1 MKSIISI
8 LALLLSL
15 GLQAQTALYNSGNI
29 RIHDEGQIGFHTD
42 LINNASFDQNLGL
55 AGFYG
60 SSMISVSGAFM
71 PVFYDTEIA
80 NDNGVMLNTGMSVSS
95 NTNFVAG
102 NFMTPRAQRDIY
114 FNFLQDAFYV
124 GEADLSKVDGYVTIN
139 NEQNFI
145 FPVGDAQQLRSL
157 TLNSSATNTFA
168 KCAYYLEN
176 ATNPA
181 TFPESFDPTKK
192 PRTMGDISQVEFW
205 HLEGSVS
212 SSIQIS
218 WNARSNMAA
227 LTEDV
232 TKIIPVGWSI
242 GGRSWVNLGA
252 ASLVGDLTQG
262 FLISDNFVPDNYAVI
277 TFASEATAKELLTLD
292 NYLVTPNGDG
302 VNDALYIEELE
313 LSDDDIITIY
323 NRNGQK
329 VYQES
334 NYTNGFTGYSNLNN
348 IVIDRAAGLPN
359 GVYFYIIEMKDLKLN
374 YQGYLYLEH

>member
-1 MKSIISI
+1 MKNVIYI
-8 LALLLSL
+8 LALLLPL
-15 GLQAQTALYNSGNI
+15 GIQAQTALYNSGNI

-42 LINNASFDQNLGL
+42 LINNAAFDQNLGL

-60 SSMISVSGAFM
+60 SSVISVSGAFM
-71 PVFYDTEIA
+71 PVFFDTEIA
-80 NDNGVMLNTGMSVSS
+80 NDNGVMLNTGISVSS

-102 NFMTPRAQRDIY
+102 NFMTPRLQQDIY

-124 GEADLSKVDGYVTIN
+124 GEGDLAKVDGYVTIN

-145 FPVGDAQQLRSL
+145 FPVGDAAQLRSL
-157 TLNSSATNTFA
+157 TLNSNGTNTFA

-181 TFPESFDPTKK
+181 TFPQSFDPTKK

-218 WNARSNMAA
+218 WNARSNLAA
-227 LTEDV
+227 LTDDV
-232 TKIIPVGWSI
+232 AKIIPVGWNI
-242 GGRSWVNLGA
+242 GGKSWVNLGA
-252 ASLVGDLTQG
+252 ASVVGDLTQG
-262 FLISDNFVPDNYAVI
+262 FLVSDNFVPDDYAII

-313 LSDDDIITIY
+313 LSNDDFITIF

-329 VYQES
+329 VYEES
-334 NYTNGFTGYSNLNN
+334 NYTTGFTGYSNVNN
-348 IVIDRAAGLPN
+348 MVINREAGLPN

-374 YQGYLYLEH
+374 YQGFLYLEH

>member
-1 MKSIISI
+1 MKNIIYI
-8 LALLLSL
+8 LALLLPI
-15 GLQAQTALYNSGNI
+15 GIQAQTALYNSGNI

-42 LINNASFDQNLGL
+42 LINNAAFDQNLGL

-60 SSMISVSGAFM
+60 SSVISVSGAFM
-71 PVFYDTEIA
+71 PVFFDTEIA
-80 NDNGVMLNTGMSVSS
+80 NDNGVMLNTGISVSS

-102 NFMTPRAQRDIY
+102 NFMTPRLQQDIY

-124 GEADLSKVDGYVTIN
+124 GEGDLAKVDGYVTIN

-145 FPVGDAQQLRSL
+145 FPVGDAVQLRSL
-157 TLNSSATNTFA
+157 TLNSNGTNTFA

-181 TFPESFDPTKK
+181 TFPQSFDPTKK

-218 WNARSNMAA
+218 WNARSNLAA

-232 TKIIPVGWSI
+232 ARIIPVGWNI
-242 GGRSWVNLGA
+242 GGKSWVNLGA
-252 ASLVGDLTQG
+252 ASVVGDLTQG
-262 FLISDNFVPDNYAVI
+262 FLVSDNFVPDDYAII

-313 LSDDDIITIY
+313 LSNDDIISIY
-323 NRNGQK
+323 NRSGQK

-334 NYTNGFTGYSNLNN
+334 NYTTGFTGYSNVNN
-348 IVIDRAAGLPN
+348 MVINREAGLPN

-374 YQGYLYLEH
+374 YQGFLYLEH

>member
-1 MKSIISI
+1 MKSIIYI
-8 LALLLSL
+8 LALLLGL
-15 GLQAQTALYNSGNI
+15 GLHAQTALYNSGNI
-29 RIHDEGQIGFHTD
+29 RIHNEGQIGFHTD
-42 LINNASFDQNLGL
+42 LINNAAFDQNLGL

-71 PVFYDTEIA
+71 PVFFDTEIA
-80 NDNGVMLNTGMSVSS
+80 NDQGVMLNTGMSVSS

-102 NFMTPRAQRDIY
+102 NFMTPRAQQDVY

-124 GEADLSKVDGYVTIN
+124 GEGDLSKVDGYVSVN
-139 NEQNFI
+139 NERNFV

-157 TLNSSATNTFA
+157 TLNSAGTNTFA

-232 TKIIPVGWSI
+232 AKIIPVGWSI

-252 ASLVGDLTQG
+252 ASVVGDLTQG

-348 IVIDRAAGLPN
+348 IVINRAAGLPN

>member
-1 MKSIISI
+1 MKNAFSI
-8 LALLLSL
+8 LALLLPL

-29 RIHDEGQIGFHTD
+29 RIHNEGQIGFHTD
-42 LINNASFDQNLGL
+42 LINNAAFDQNLGL

-71 PVFYDTEIA
+71 PAFFDTEIA
-80 NDNGVMLNTGMSVSS
+80 NENGVLLNTGISVSS
-95 NTNFVAG
+95 NTNFVVG
-102 NFMTPRAQRDIY
+102 NFITPRLQQDVY
-114 FNFLQDAFYV
+114 YNFLQYSFYV
-124 GEADLSKVDGYVTIN
+124 GESDLSKVDGYVAIN

-157 TLNSSATNTFA
+157 TLNSSGSNSFA

-181 TFPESFDPTKK
+181 TFPQSFDPTKK
-192 PRTMGDISQVEFW
+192 PRTMGAISQVEFW

-218 WNARSNMAA
+218 WNQRSNMAA

-232 TKIIPVGWSI
+232 AKIIPVGWNI
-242 GGRSWVNLGA
+242 GGKSWVNLGA
-252 ASLVGDLTQG
+252 ASVVGDLTQG
-262 FLISDNFVPDNYAVI
+262 FLTSDNFVPNDYAII

-313 LSDDDIITIY
+313 LSDDDIISIF

-329 VYQES
+329 VYEES
-334 NYTNGFTGYSNLNN
+334 NYTTGFSGYSNINN
-348 IVIDRAAGLPN
+348 MVINREAGLPN
-359 GVYFYIIEMKDLKLN
+359 GIYFYIIEMKDLKLN
-374 YQGYLYLEH
+374 YQGFLYLEH

>member
-1 MKSIISI
+1 MKNLIYI
-8 LALLLSL
+8 LALLLPL
-15 GLQAQTALYNSGNI
+15 GIQAQTALYNSGNI
-29 RIHDEGQIGFHTD
+29 RIHEQGQIGFHTN

-71 PVFYDTEIA
+71 PVFFDTEIA
-80 NDNGVMLNTGMSVSS
+80 NDQGVMLNTGMSVSS
-95 NTNFVAG
+95 NTNFIAG
-102 NFMTPRAQRDIY
+102 NFMTPRAQQDIY

-124 GEADLSKVDGYVTIN
+124 GEGDLSKVDGYVTIN

-157 TLNSSATNTFA
+157 TLNSSGTNSFA

-176 ATNPA
+176 PTNPT

-212 SSIQIS
+212 SNIQIS
-218 WNARSNMAA
+218 WNERSNIAA

-232 TKIIPVGWSI
+232 AKLIPVGWSI
-242 GGRSWVNLGA
+242 SGRSWVNLGA
-252 ASLVGDLTQG
+252 ASVVGDLSQG
-262 FLISDNFVPDNYAVI
+262 FLISDNFVPDDYALI

-313 LSDDDIITIY
+313 LSEDDTIRIF
-323 NRNGQK
+323 NRQGQK
-329 VYQES
+329 VYEEN
-334 NYTNGFTGYSNLNN
+334 NYTNGFTGYSNVDNL
-348 IVIDRAAGLPN
+348 VINRGAGLPN
-359 GVYFYIIEMKDLKLN
+359 GVYFYVIAMKDLKLN
-374 YQGYLYLEH
+374 YQGFLYLEH

>member
-1 MKSIISI
+1 MKNVIYI
-8 LALLLSL
+8 LALLLPL
-15 GLQAQTALYNSGNI
+15 GILAQTALYNSGNI

-71 PVFYDTEIA
+71 PVFFDTEIA
-80 NDNGVMLNTGMSVSS
+80 NDNGVMLNTGISVSS

-102 NFMTPRAQRDIY
+102 NFMTPRLQQDIY

-124 GEADLSKVDGYVTIN
+124 GEGDLAKVDGYVTIN

-145 FPVGDAQQLRSL
+145 FPVGDAVQLRSL
-157 TLNSSATNTFA
+157 TLNSNGTNTFA

-176 ATNPA
+176 TTNPA
-181 TFPESFDPTKK
+181 TFPQSFDPTKK

-218 WNARSNMAA
+218 WNARSNLAA
-227 LTEDV
+227 LTDDV
-232 TKIIPVGWSI
+232 AKIIPVGWNI
-242 GGRSWVNLGA
+242 GGKSWVNLGA
-252 ASLVGDLTQG
+252 ASVVGDLTQG
-262 FLISDNFVPDNYAVI
+262 FLVSDNFVPDDYAII

-313 LSDDDIITIY
+313 LSNDDFITIF

-329 VYQES
+329 VYEES
-334 NYTNGFTGYSNLNN
+334 NYTTGFTGYSNVNN
-348 IVIDRAAGLPN
+348 MVINREAGLPN

-374 YQGYLYLEH
+374 YQGFLYLEH

>member
-1 MKSIISI
+1 MKNVIYI
-8 LALLLSL
+8 LVLLLSPSL
-15 GLQAQTALYNSGNI
+15 EAQTALYNSGNI

-42 LINNASFDQNLGL
+42 LINNAAFDQNLGL

-71 PVFYDTEIA
+71 PVFFDTEIA

-102 NFMTPRAQRDIY
+102 NFMTPRAQQDIY

-124 GEADLSKVDGYVTIN
+124 GEGDLSKVDGYVTIN
-139 NEQNFI
+139 NEQSFI
-145 FPVGDAQQLRSL
+145 FPVGDAVQLRSL
-157 TLNSSATNTFA
+157 TLNSTSANSFA

-181 TFPESFDPTKK
+181 TFPQSFDPTKK
-192 PRTMGDISQVEFW
+192 PRTMGAISEVEFW

-218 WNARSNMAA
+218 WNQRSNMAA

-232 TKIIPVGWSI
+232 AKIIPVGWNI
-242 GGRSWVNLGA
+242 GGKSWVNLGA
-252 ASLVGDLTQG
+252 ASVVGDLTQG
-262 FLISDNFVPDNYAVI
+262 FLTSDNFVPNDYAII

-313 LSDDDIITIY
+313 LSDDDIISIF

-329 VYQES
+329 VYEES
-334 NYTNGFTGYSNLNN
+334 NYTTGFTGYSNINN
-348 IVIDRAAGLPN
+348 MVINREAGLPN
-359 GVYFYIIEMKDLKLN
+359 GIYFYIIEMKDLKLN
-374 YQGYLYLEH
+374 YQGFLYLEH

>member
-1 MKSIISI
+1 M
-8 LALLLSL
+8 
-15 GLQAQTALYNSGNI
+15 
-29 RIHDEGQIGFHTD
+29 
-42 LINNASFDQNLGL
+42 
-55 AGFYG
+55 
-60 SSMISVSGAFM
+60 
-71 PVFYDTEIA
+71 
-80 NDNGVMLNTGMSVSS
+80 
-95 NTNFVAG
+95 
-102 NFMTPRAQRDIY
+102 
-114 FNFLQDAFYV
+114 
-124 GEADLSKVDGYVTIN
+124 TIN

-145 FPVGDAQQLRSL
+145 FPVGDAVQLRSL
-157 TLNSSATNTFA
+157 TLNSNGTNTFA

-181 TFPESFDPTKK
+181 TFPQSFDPTKK

-218 WNARSNMAA
+218 WNARSNLAA

-232 TKIIPVGWSI
+232 AKIIPVGWNI
-242 GGRSWVNLGA
+242 GGKSWVNLGA
-252 ASLVGDLTQG
+252 ASVVGDLTQG
-262 FLISDNFVPDNYAVI
+262 SLVSDNFVPDDYAII

-313 LSDDDIITIY
+313 LSNDDFITIF

-329 VYQES
+329 VYEES
-334 NYTNGFTGYSNLNN
+334 NYTTGFTGYSNVNN
-348 IVIDRAAGLPN
+348 MVINREAGLPN

-374 YQGYLYLEH
+374 YQGFLYLEH

>member
-8 LALLLSL
+8 LALVLPIGVL
-15 GLQAQTALYNSGNI
+15 AQTALYNSGNI

-42 LINNASFDQNLGL
+42 LINNAAFDQNLGL

-71 PVFYDTEIA
+71 PVFFDTEIA
-80 NDNGVMLNTGMSVSS
+80 NDNGVMLNTGISVSS

-102 NFMTPRAQRDIY
+102 NFMTPRTQQDTY

-145 FPVGDAQQLRSL
+145 FPVGDAVQLRSL
-157 TLNSSATNTFA
+157 TLNSAGTNTFA

-252 ASLVGDLTQG
+252 ASVVGDLTQG

-302 VNDALYIEELE
+302 INDALYIEELE
-313 LSDDDIITIY
+313 LSDDDIISIY
-323 NRNGQK
+323 NRSGQK

-348 IVIDRAAGLPN
+348 MVINRAAGLPN

-374 YQGYLYLEH
+374 YQGFLYLEH

>member
-1 MKSIISI
+1 MKNAIYI
-8 LALLLSL
+8 LVLLLSP
-15 GLQAQTALYNSGNI
+15 GLKAQTALYNSGNI

-42 LINNASFDQNLGL
+42 LINNAAFDQNLGL

-60 SSMISVSGAFM
+60 SNMISVSGAFM
-71 PVFYDTEIA
+71 PVFFDTEIA

-102 NFMTPRAQRDIY
+102 NFMTPRLQQDIY

-124 GEADLSKVDGYVTIN
+124 GEGDLSKVDGYVTIN
-139 NEQNFI
+139 NEQSFI
-145 FPVGDAQQLRSL
+145 FPVGDAVQLRSL
-157 TLNSSATNTFA
+157 TLNSTSANSFA

-181 TFPESFDPTKK
+181 TFPQSFDPTKK
-192 PRTMGDISQVEFW
+192 PRTMGAISQVEFW

-218 WNARSNMAA
+218 WNQRSNMAA

-232 TKIIPVGWSI
+232 AKIIPVGWNI
-242 GGRSWVNLGA
+242 GGKSWVNLGA
-252 ASLVGDLTQG
+252 ASVVGDLTQG
-262 FLISDNFVPDNYAVI
+262 FLTSDNFVPNDYAII

-313 LSDDDIITIY
+313 LSDDDIISIF

-329 VYQES
+329 VYEES
-334 NYTNGFTGYSNLNN
+334 NYTTGFSGYSNINN
-348 IVIDRAAGLPN
+348 MVINREAGLPN
-359 GVYFYIIEMKDLKLN
+359 GIYFYIIEMKDLKLN
-374 YQGYLYLEH
+374 YQGFLYLEH

>member
-1 MKSIISI
+1 MKNVIYI
-8 LALLLSL
+8 LVLLLSPSL
-15 GLQAQTALYNSGNI
+15 EAQTALYNSGNI

-42 LINNASFDQNLGL
+42 LINNAAFDQNLGL

-71 PVFYDTEIA
+71 PVFFDTEIA

-102 NFMTPRAQRDIY
+102 NFMTPRAQQDIY

-124 GEADLSKVDGYVTIN
+124 GEGDLSKVDGYVTIN
-139 NEQNFI
+139 NEQSFI
-145 FPVGDAQQLRSL
+145 FPVGDAVQLRSL
-157 TLNSSATNTFA
+157 TLNSTSANSFA

-181 TFPESFDPTKK
+181 TFPQSFDPTKK
-192 PRTMGDISQVEFW
+192 PRTMGAISQVEFW

-218 WNARSNMAA
+218 WNQRSNMAA

-232 TKIIPVGWSI
+232 AKIIPVGWSI

-252 ASLVGDLTQG
+252 ASVVGDLTQG
-262 FLISDNFVPDNYAVI
+262 FLTSDNFLPDNYAVI

-313 LSDDDIITIY
+313 LSDDDIISIF

-329 VYQES
+329 VYEES
-334 NYTNGFTGYSNLNN
+334 NYTTGFTGYSNINN
-348 IVIDRAAGLPN
+348 MVINREAGLPN
-359 GVYFYIIEMKDLKLN
+359 GIYFYIIEMKDLKLN
-374 YQGYLYLEH
+374 YQGFLYLEH

>member
-8 LALLLSL
+8 LALLLPIGIL
-15 GLQAQTALYNSGNI
+15 AQTALYNSGNI
-29 RIHDEGQIGFHTD
+29 RIHNEGQIGFHTD
-42 LINNASFDQNLGL
+42 LINNAAFDQNLGL

-71 PVFYDTEIA
+71 PVFFDTEIA

-102 NFMTPRAQRDIY
+102 NFMTPRAQQDIY

-139 NEQNFI
+139 NEQNFV

-157 TLNSSATNTFA
+157 TLNSAGTNTFA

-218 WNARSNMAA
+218 WNARSNMVA

-232 TKIIPVGWSI
+232 AKIIPVGWSI

-252 ASLVGDLTQG
+252 ASVVGDLTQG

-302 VNDALYIEELE
+302 INDALYIEELE
-313 LSDDDIITIY
+313 LSDDDIISIY
-323 NRNGQK
+323 NRSGQK

-348 IVIDRAAGLPN
+348 MVINRAAGLPN

-374 YQGYLYLEH
+374 YQGFLYLEH